1 MNWVIFFSCLI
12 VLLLFG
18 RSERSKSFIC
28 SNPNCDF
35 SGKIVAKRE
44 LIPSSSKEIGLSR
57 SEGLII
63 TLWVWECPKCG
74 TELRQSKKNVGGHT
88 LILFLVMAFLI
99 VWMNTSL

>member
-63 TLWVWECPKCG
+63 TLWVWECPMWNRVEKIQKKCWRTHADFVPRDG
-74 TELRQSKKNVGGHT
+74 IFN
-88 LILFLVMAFLI
+88 
-99 VWMNTSL
+99 SLDEY